1 MAGLSRGL
9 AAGILV
15 LSAGLSLV
23 ACTSADPEPTDVTSE
38 PPEQPPAPPEP
49 TDLEAIAVVSIASV
63 DVDGQHVTVAGFV
76 TQVTEDGGACRFV
89 LTSEISGQEVAVE
102 TVGLANVDTTSCG
115 TKQVAV
121 SDLSRGPWD
130 VVLEYSSAETVVVS
144 EPLDVEV
151 P

>member
-15 LSAGLSLV
+15 LSAGLCLV
-23 ACTSADPEPTDVTSE
+23 ACTSAAPDPTATSSE
-38 PPEQPPAPPEP
+38 PAEQPPAPAEP
-49 TDLEAIAVVSIASV
+49 TGIEAVAVVSIAAV
-63 DVDGQHVTVAGFV
+63 DVDGLHVTVAGFV
-76 TQVTEDGGACRFV
+76 TQVMEDGGACRFV
-89 LTSEISGQEVAVE
+89 LTSGISGQEVAVE
-102 TVGLANVDTTSCG
+102 TVGLSNVDTTSCG
-115 TKQVAV
+115 TTQVPV

-144 EPLDVEV
+144 DPFNVEV